1 EAQKARYQTF
11 LATLSRL
18 PDFSPAFMV
27 EGLSGGVPNAYAGM
41 ITATLPIW
49 EYRNRALIREKQA
62 TEEAMKQAA
71 MEETN
76 QVRRG
81 VAQAYFQVA
90 LSRRLVDL
98 YGHTLLPQ
106 AESVMRQAEI
116 DFRAGIVPFTSVLE
130 TTLAWHNFLL
140 AHSRAQ
146 ADLGQAIGRLEQAL
160 GTTAEPRPED
170 AGEGRP

>member
-1 EAQKARYQTF
+1 
-11 LATLSRL
+11 
-18 PDFSPAFMV
+18 
-27 EGLSGGVPNAYAGM
+27 
-41 ITATLPIW
+41 
-49 EYRNRALIREKQA
+49 
-62 TEEAMKQAA
+62 
-71 MEETN
+71 
-76 QVRRG
+76 

-98 YGHTLLPQ
+98 YGRTLLPQ

-146 ADLGQAIGRLEQAL
+146 ADLGQAIGRLEQVL